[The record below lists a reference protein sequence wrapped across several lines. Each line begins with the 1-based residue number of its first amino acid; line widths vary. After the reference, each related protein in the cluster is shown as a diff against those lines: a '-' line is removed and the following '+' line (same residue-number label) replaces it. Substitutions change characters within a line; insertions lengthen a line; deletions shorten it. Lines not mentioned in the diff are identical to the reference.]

1 MSTFQLILIGGI
13 VGIIGVSH
21 IADALIT
28 KDAINLDAGVRAR
41 IWERQAR
48 SALWWRVIEFIG
60 MVLIAVGVLRTWG
73 ILKLTN
79 SPFTCIAIGMAIYC
93 LSSILKSWSAQRS
106 YNVEAPGTPA
116 SRSAATA
123 AMLTTVAELVLGAGI
138 CWYVFANRV
147 PPGGKPPLGPTT
159 QAPMPANSN
168 QKPSTAAGGAEWVDQ
183 AEALKLIKKDAD
195 YLEVLVR
202 RTDVRAR
209 EIGGAKQYLRSDID
223 QMITQTGL
231 PDEDELADDI
241 KKVRAERSNTPEPEA
256 Q

>member
-21 IADALIT
+21 IADAMIT
-28 KDAINLDAGVRAR
+28 KDAVNLDAGVRAR

-106 YNVEAPGTPA
+106 YSIEAPGTPA
-116 SRSAATA
+116 SRSAVSA
-123 AMLTTVAELVLGAGI
+123 AMLTTVAEIALAAGI
-138 CWYVFANRV
+138 GWYVFANRV
-147 PPGGKPPLGPTT
+147 PPGGKAAPGPTT
-159 QAPMPANSN
+159 QAPTTTNTNKKAPA
-168 QKPSTAAGGAEWVDQ
+168 AAGPEWVDQ

-209 EIGGAKQYLRSDID
+209 EMDGARQYLRSDID
-223 QMITQTGL
+223 QLITQTGL
-231 PDEDELADDI
+231 PDESELADDI
-241 KKVRAERSNTPEPEA
+241 KKVRAERSKPVDPEV